1 MKKSPVK
8 YLRDAKLCGSLFEEN
23 CTSGA
28 ISSVFTDFYV
38 DHAEPL
44 EALSLYTANRQW
56 VLGELLDGHEFL
68 IILPIRG
75 STDTSR
81 VQGPAQEAI

>member
-1 MKKSPVK
+1 MKNSPVQ
-8 YLRDAKLCGSLFEEN
+8 YLRDAKLRGSLFEEN

-44 EALSLYTANRQW
+44 DALLVYKTRHQW

-68 IILPIRG
+68 IILPIRA
-75 STDTSR
+75 STTP
-81 VQGPAQEAI
+81 VQGPAQRDVFR

>member
-1 MKKSPVK
+1 MKKSPIK
-8 YLRDAKLCGSLFEEN
+8 YLQDAKLCGSLFEEN

-28 ISSVFTDFYV
+28 ISSVFTNFYV

-44 EALSLYTANRQW
+44 QALSVYKAHQQW

-68 IILPIRG
+68 IILP
-75 STDTSR
+75 
-81 VQGPAQEAI
+81 VQGSASPIQGPDQEDVI